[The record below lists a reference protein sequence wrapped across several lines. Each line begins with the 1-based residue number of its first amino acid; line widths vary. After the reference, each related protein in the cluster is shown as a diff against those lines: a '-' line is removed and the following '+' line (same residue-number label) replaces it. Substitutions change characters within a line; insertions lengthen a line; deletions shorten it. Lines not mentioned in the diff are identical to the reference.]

1 MGGRLKLTIVARG
14 GVRLWGVAPVGRRAA
29 IKGFGEGR
37 FSEQTTHPAGRGDQ
51 EKKDGG
57 EEGITGYETEG
68 ARDAI
73 PDDVKRPRELR
84 ECPQH
89 RTEGEASG
97 RQRERGQKIPCAVVP
112 ALGEQDEGARLFLL
126 QLLCV
131 ELRAMTC
138 IISVI
143 RERLRVIR
151 RHRHDWQRL
160 VGKSLN
166 DSSTSMYLT

>member
-1 MGGRLKLTIVARG
+1 MGGRLELTIVARG

-51 EKKDGG
+51 QEKDGG

-84 ECPQH
+84 EYPQH

-112 ALGEQDEGARLFLL
+112 ALGEQDEGRDARKADDEAGGEGAPLGEAGMPVDLLKRIQHGMEFCSVAREAGNVLFPL
-126 QLLCV
+126 
-131 ELRAMTC
+131 
-138 IISVI
+138 
-143 RERLRVIR
+143 
-151 RHRHDWQRL
+151 
-160 VGKSLN
+160 GGG
-166 DSSTSMYLT
+166 